1 MIIKNAKIYGEE
13 LLDLRIEGGKI
24 VEMGEN
30 LRGEGVLDVEG
41 LTLLPSFVDL
51 CVNLKN
57 DKFNLS
63 HLDLLEKECL
73 KGGIG
78 AILLRDKMRF
88 DEEAFALFLQNC
100 AQKKLRIFSSIKVD
114 SKPRNIATLMREG
127 AVALELESA
136 QDANTLKMAMHYAL
150 MKKAPIFVRCYDE
163 GFDDGGVMNDC
174 ALSFELGLAGM
185 SGVAESSEVA
195 KMKEVAEFYKGAV
208 VYDGISLEKS
218 LSLLDGESVLVGI
231 HHLIKDESA
240 CAGFNT
246 SAKLMPPLRSSGDR
260 NFLQEALKRGKIRF
274 LSAMHSPKSV
284 ALKDLAFDEAAF
296 GIHSICEYVS
306 LCATFL
312 VRSGLLSWREL
323 CEITSFNGAHFLGLD
338 SGRIELGREANLIV
352 LDEGARLRPYPS
364 CLYAGDELF
373 GKLKFHILRGELL
386 KL

>member
-57 DKFNLS
+57 DKFSLS

-174 ALSFELGLAGM
+174 ALSFELGLGGM

-246 SAKLMPPLRSSGDR
+246 SAKFMPPLRSSGDR

-274 LSAMHSPKSV
+274 ISAMHSPKSV

-352 LDEGARLRPYPS
+352 LDEGARLRPHPS